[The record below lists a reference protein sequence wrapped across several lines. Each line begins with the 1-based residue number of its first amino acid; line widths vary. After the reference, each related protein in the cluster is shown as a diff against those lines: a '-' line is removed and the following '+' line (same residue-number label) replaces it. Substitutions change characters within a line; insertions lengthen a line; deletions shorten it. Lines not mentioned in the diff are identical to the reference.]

1 MFSGCINRM
10 RTLEII
16 PNQQIHVPSFEDVD
30 INEDGNIT
38 AEEFSLIEKGNPS
51 DFLSPIIVFASISL
65 VILILLY
72 FSRRSM

>member
-1 MFSGCINRM
+1 M

-16 PNQQIHVPSFEDVD
+16 PNQQVHAPSFEEID

-38 AEEFSLIEKGNPS
+38 AEEFSLIKKGASS
-51 DFLSPIIVFASISL
+51 DFLSPVIVFVSISL